1 MAHVK
6 HSVWPSVRGPILPML
21 KGALLPDFFSY
32 DRFFHS
38 PWGHAFPPVNMKE
51 NGKSFEI
58 ELMVPGF
65 DKKDFS
71 ISVDEGFLTVSSE
84 GKHEDEKKE
93 DDYTQKQFESNS
105 FSRSFHLPVNANEED
120 IQAGYEGGVLKLT
133 IAKKNVMVSKSK
145 KSIEVK

>member
-6 HSVWPSVRGPILPML
+6 HSVWPSVRGPVLPTL

-38 PWGHAFPPVNMKE
+38 PWGHAFPPVNVKE

-65 DKKDFS
+65 DKKDFN
-71 ISVDEGFLTVSSE
+71 ISVDTEVLTVSSE
-84 GKHEDEKKE
+84 GKHEEE
-93 DDYTQKQFESNS
+93 TREDYTHRQFGPSS
-105 FSRSFHLPVNANEED
+105 FSLSFHLPVNANEDD
-120 IQAGYEGGVLKLT
+120 IQAGYEGGILRLI
-133 IAKKNVMVSKSK
+133 IAKKNTTISKPK